1 MSQKKVVLAYSGGLD
16 TSVILKWLQEEKNL
30 DVVTYTADM
39 GQGDIPDD
47 LEEKAKSFG
56 ASKVII
62 DDLSEEFVSDY
73 VYPMFRCNT
82 LYEGEYLLGTAI
94 ARPLIAKQLVRI
106 AESENTNIISHG
118 ATGKG
123 NDQIRFEIG
132 AHALNSDI
140 QVIAPWREWNMSSR
154 TDLMN
159 YCKEHQIPMPASKAE
174 EPPFS
179 MDENLLHISYE
190 GGVLEDLSTPPPE
203 DMWLKVKSIEDA
215 KDEAEEIKI
224 TFENGDPIA
233 VDDKSLSAAEILK
246 KLNLIGGNH
255 GIGRIDIVESR
266 ATGMKSRGCYET
278 PGGTILLKARRAM
291 ESLCL
296 SRDEI
301 VKKDSLMPSYAKL
314 IYDGLWWSNDR
325 VSLQKQID
333 NFATKVSGSVV
344 IKLLKG
350 NVISLGKE
358 SKNSLYDENK
368 ASFEE
373 SGGFSNQDMQDY
385 IKAVSYTHL
394 TLPTIRSV

>member
-233 VDDKSLSAAEILK
+233 VDDESLSAAEILK

-333 NFATKVSGSVV
+333 NFATKVSGSVA

-385 IKAVSYTHL
+385 IKENIL
-394 TLPTIRSV
+394 KFDR

>member
-233 VDDKSLSAAEILK
+233 VDDESLSAAEILK

-291 ESLCL
+291 ESICL

-325 VSLQKQID
+325 VSLQRQID
-333 NFATKVSGSVV
+333 NFATKVSGSVA

-385 IKAVSYTHL
+385 IKENIL
-394 TLPTIRSV
+394 KFDR